1 MPYDVMV
8 LAQQAKGAHVDFLEL
23 CQERRSVRSFDQR
36 AIDQEKLE
44 RILEAGRIAPTAANK
59 QPQRVY
65 VLQSEEAMEKAREA
79 AGRMMHNA
87 QLALLVCYDS
97 DESWH
102 GEAFGEPDYDGGEV
116 DAAIVTTSMM
126 MEATE
131 LGIGT
136 LWVRGFNAPK
146 ASEVFELPVNI
157 HPVCFLVLG
166 YATEEVLAKPHT
178 PRKEL
183 EETVSVL

>member
-1 MPYDVMV
+1 MSFID
-8 LAQQAKGAHVDFLEL
+8 LART
-23 CQERRSVRSFDQR
+23 RRSVRTFEDR
-36 AIDQEKLE
+36 PVEQEKIDL
-44 RILEAGRIAPTAANK
+44 ILEAGRIAPTAANK
-59 QPQRVY
+59 QPQRIY
-65 VLQSEEAMEKAREA
+65 VLNSAEAMAKAREA

-87 QLALLVCYDS
+87 TCALLVCYDS

-102 GEAFGEPDYDGGEV
+102 ATNYDEPDYDGGEV

-126 MEATE
+126 MEATD
-131 LGIGT
+131 LGVGT

-146 ASEVFELPVNI
+146 AAEVFELPANI

-166 YATEEVLAKPHT
+166 YPTEAVLAKPHT

-183 EETVSVL
+183 SETVTVL